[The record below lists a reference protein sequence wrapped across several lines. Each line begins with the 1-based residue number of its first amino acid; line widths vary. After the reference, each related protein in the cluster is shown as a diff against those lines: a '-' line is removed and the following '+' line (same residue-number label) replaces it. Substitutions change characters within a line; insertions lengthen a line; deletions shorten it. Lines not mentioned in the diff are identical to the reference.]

1 MTNLSEGNNIPLRL
15 QNRAKTN
22 GKDAA
27 LHWRDGDNWN
37 SRTWAEHYENVRKFG
52 GALLNLGFEV
62 GDSVSI
68 SGNNSKEWITACL
81 GSMYIRALPAGIY
94 QTSTQDQFQYVANH
108 MEAKVL
114 VLENIVQWNKFK
126 AERENLPTVKKVV
139 MISDINE
146 IEEKSNQ
153 IYYIFYQIISKFYY

>member
-81 GSMYIRALPAGIY
+81 GSMYIEHSL
-94 QTSTQDQFQYVANH
+94 
-108 MEAKVL
+108 L
-114 VLENIVQWNKFK
+114 
-126 AERENLPTVKKVV
+126 NLSNFDTRSIPICCKPYG
-139 MISDINE
+139 S
-146 IEEKSNQ
+146 KS
-153 IYYIFYQIISKFYY
+153 IGT

>member
-22 GKDAA
+22 GNDIA
-27 LHWRDGDNWN
+27 LHWRDGENWN
-37 SRTWAEHYENVRKFG
+37 SITWAEHYENVRKFG

-114 VLENIVQWNKFK
+114 VLENKVQWNKFT
-126 AERENLPTVKKVV
+126 AERGNLPTVKKVV
-139 MISDINE
+139 MTVSYTHLTLPT
-146 IEEKSNQ
+146 
-153 IYYIFYQIISKFYY
+153 IYSV